1 MCGVLFWQDQ
11 CITAVLHCLHIESK
25 REESI
30 MKKETYQTL
39 IENIESLIGSKEN
52 ITYFVHCMTRLR
64 FNLKDQ
70 STVDLEAIKNTEG
83 VIGAQWSNNQLQ
95 IVVGPAVTRVYEQ
108 ICKNLGIQQEDS
120 VDENMGDAKKTK
132 FGIGSILEGIA
143 GCLTPLISLLVGAGL
158 IKVVIIVGDLTGLLT
173 ATMPT
178 YQVLS
183 FVADSGFYFLPIFI
197 GATAA
202 KKFGANMGLGMLL
215 GAMLLHPTFVAS
227 VTEGTNMSV
236 FGIPVYGASYS
247 STIFPAILA
256 VYALSHVERFFSK
269 YSPDALKTILV
280 PFFSILIMMPLTLCL
295 IAPAGSFIGV
305 YFSQAIIWLYETTGF
320 LGVAVLGAL
329 YPLAVITGMHGA
341 FIPYMFQSLASVGYE
356 PIVCTAMVISN
367 INQGIA
373 TMVVGIKSTKKEEK
387 SMAFSCALTAVV
399 GGVTE
404 PAMYGFNL
412 KHKTPFYGV
421 MIGSF
426 IGALVAGILHVYCY
440 AFAGSSGIFG
450 ITGFVGPDVSN
461 IINMGIAMAV
471 GAVATFIASFIL
483 YKNK

>member
-1 MCGVLFWQDQ
+1 MAKKD
-11 CITAVLHCLHIESK
+11 K
-25 REESI
+25 YEE
-30 MKKETYQTL
+30 L
-39 IENIESLIGSKEN
+39 IECIGDLIGGKEN
-52 ITYFVHCMTRLR
+52 ITFFTHCMTRLR

-70 STVDLEAIKNTEG
+70 SVVDLHAIQAVHG
-83 VIGAQWSNNQLQ
+83 VLGAQWSNSQLQ
-95 IVVGPAVTRVYEQ
+95 IIIGPAVNNVYEA
-108 ICKNLGIQQEDS
+108 ICEQMEIQKEETISEDL
-120 VDENMGDAKKTK
+120 ENRKGKK
-132 FGIGSILEGIA
+132 FGIGIILESIA

-158 IKVVIIVGDLTGLLT
+158 IKVVVIIGELTGLLT

-178 YQVLS
+178 YQTLS

-202 KKFGANMGLGMLL
+202 KKFGANQGLGMLL
-215 GAMLLHPTFVAS
+215 GALLLHPTFVAN
-227 VTEGTNMSV
+227 VTEGTTMSV
-236 FGIPVYGASYS
+236 FGIPIYGASYS
-247 STIFPAILA
+247 STIFPAIIA
-256 VYALSHVERFFSK
+256 VYALSHVERFFTK
-269 YSPDALKTILV
+269 ISPDALKTILV
-280 PFFSILIMMPLTLCL
+280 PFLSILIMMPLTLCL
-295 IAPAGSFIGV
+295 IAPAGAFIGV
-305 YFSQAIIWLYETTGF
+305 YFSQAIIWLYESTGF

-373 TMVVGIKSTKKEEK
+373 TLVVGIKSKKKDEK
-387 SMAFSCALTAVV
+387 STAFSCALTAVV

-404 PAMYGFNL
+404 PAMYGYNL
-412 KHKTPFYGV
+412 KYKTPFYGM

-450 ITGFVGPDVSN
+450 LTGFVGQDASN
-461 IINMGIAMAV
+461 VIYMLISMLV
-471 GAVATFIASFIL
+471 GAVATFIATFIL
-483 YKNK
+483 YKTKDE

>member
-1 MCGVLFWQDQ
+1 M
-11 CITAVLHCLHIESK
+11 
-25 REESI
+25 
-30 MKKETYQTL
+30 MKKVNYDEL
-39 IENIESLIGSKEN
+39 INSIDSLIGGKDN
-52 ITYFVHCMTRLR
+52 IVFFAHCMTRLR

-70 STVDLEAIKNTEG
+70 SRVDLDKIKNTAG
-83 VIGAQWSNNQLQ
+83 IIGAQWSNDQLQ
-95 IVVGPAVTRVYEQ
+95 IIVGPAVTKVYEQ
-108 ICKNLGIQQEDS
+108 ICIKLDLKKESSIEDNLDG
-120 VDENMGDAKKTK
+120 GKKK
-132 FGIGSILEGIA
+132 FGIGAVLEAIA

-158 IKVVIIVGDLTGLLT
+158 IKVVIIIGELTGLLT
-173 ATMPT
+173 ADMQTH
-178 YQVLS
+178 QVLT
-183 FVADSGFYFLPIFI
+183 FVADAGFYFLPIFI

-202 KKFGANMGLGMLL
+202 KKFGANQGLGMLL
-215 GAMLLHPTFVAS
+215 GAMLLHPTFVAN
-227 VTEGTNMSV
+227 VTEGNAMSV
-236 FGIPVYGASYS
+236 FGLPIYGASYS

-256 VYALSHVERFFSK
+256 VYVLSHVERFFAK
-269 YSPDALKTILV
+269 CSPDAVKTILV
-280 PFFSILIMMPLTLCL
+280 PFLSILVMMPLTLCL
-295 IAPAGSFIGV
+295 IAPAGAFIGV

-373 TMVVGIKSTKKEEK
+373 TAVVGIKSKNKEEK
-387 SMAFSCALTAVV
+387 STAFSSALTAVV

-412 KHKTPFYGV
+412 KYKTPFYGV

-426 IGALVAGILHVYCY
+426 IGALFAGLMHVYCY

-450 ITGFVGPDVSN
+450 LTGFVGPDTAN
-461 IINMGIAMAV
+461 IIYMAISMAI
-471 GAVATFIASFIL
+471 GAVATFIATFIL
-483 YKNK
+483 YKKQD